1 MAAWRFVRRAIL
13 VILVTWFAARYAEG
27 SALSTVAGP
36 NIRAAVVVTHLQTG
50 GPPPCKQSVL
60 HASRPTAP

>member
-27 SALSTVAGP
+27 SALSTATGP
-36 NIRAAVVVTHLQTG
+36 NIRLAVVVTHLKTG
-50 GPPPCKQSVL
+50 GPPPCKLFVRHVSK
-60 HASRPTAP
+60 PTAP